1 MSSTVVISFIVAWG
15 LAVVASAAF
24 TGRAALATR
33 GRDDSGLL
41 TAVWVAAGA
50 TLPGTAAFVDLL
62 IHVVWRLPAHGA
74 PPTLI
79 PLFLWWFVGPVLVR
93 SSRSMPMK
101 VAVPTAVH
109 QARRANLVAWALS
122 SLWVLFLLSALD

>member
-1 MSSTVVISFIVAWG
+1 MSPAVAISFIVIWG

-24 TGRAALATR
+24 TARAALVTR

-41 TAVWVAAGA
+41 TSVWVSAGA
-50 TLPGTAAFVDLL
+50 TLPGTAAFAELL
-62 IHVVWRLPAHGA
+62 IHLVWRLPSHGA

-79 PLFLWWFVGPVLVR
+79 PLFLWWFVGPVLVA

-109 QARRANLVAWALS
+109 QARRSNVVAWALS
-122 SLWVLFLLSALD
+122 SVWVLFLVTALD